1 MAFFSDENSNDILLA
16 AVGLGASFILGR
28 KRGYKEGYQVGYRDG
43 YSYASDKTAAK
54 MERYRLKVQKEYE
67 EKMKEMESDK

>member
-1 MAFFSDENSNDILLA
+1 MPFFSEENSNGILLGA
-16 AVGLGASFILGR
+16 IGLGASFIFGR
-28 KRGYKEGYQVGYRDG
+28 KQGYKEGYQVGYRDG

-67 EKMKEMESDK
+67 EKMKELESDK